1 MNPRHIRE
9 GQQQLQDLEAR
20 RQNGDEES
28 QLEAVQELLGQE
40 EIFWQQR
47 SRISW
52 LKEGNQNTRVVHA
65 FFFFK

>member
-28 QLEAVQELLGQE
+28 QLEAARIVRARRNLLAAE
-40 EIFWQQR
+40 V
-47 SRISW
+47 
-52 LKEGNQNTRVVHA
+52 KD
-65 FFFFK
+65 